1 MKLSELNIVELI
13 SLSNGAEKTIESLAK
28 QIRIAGNLPSER
40 VKNLNSKYIF
50 FQEKYD
56 KILNEINNRLGEL
69 EDE

>member
-1 MKLSELNIVELI
+1 MKLSELNIVELV
-13 SLSNGAEKTIESLAK
+13 SLCNGAERTIDNLAK

-40 VKNLNSKYIF
+40 LKILNSKYIF

-56 KILNEINNRLGEL
+56 KILKEINNRLNEL